1 MAYEAFS
8 HPFPYKTSLVA
19 QMVKRLSTMRETRVR
34 SLGREDS
41 LEKEMATHSS
51 TLAWK
56 IPWTEEPGTGRG
68 PYKFA
73 RRQGRQRGVGRG
85 RGGAGGHGRERA
97 FFQLWLDHRR
107 CSSGLRD
114 KTWQLL
120 WKSGQQP
127 WGHSPA
133 SQLSPPS
140 GSCRLVW
147 SGGDGVGKCHPPA
160 PLIGGSLANSM
171 PDWLRPSTSSQNRG

>member
-1 MAYEAFS
+1 MGGFPPPYTPR
-8 HPFPYKTSLVA
+8 HPLPFASFLRPGPLRCGGSDLA
-19 QMVKRLSTMRETRVR
+19 RELTE
-34 SLGREDS
+34 LGFE
-41 LEKEMATHSS
+41 
-51 TLAWK
+51 
-56 IPWTEEPGTGRG
+56 
-68 PYKFA
+68 FA
-73 RRQGRQRGVGRG
+73 RRRGRQRGVGRG